1 MQSHKSFLDKI
12 MVPCSE
18 NVLRNMN
25 TIKPEARKILL
36 TKMAGADE
44 RKLKNWRQA
53 THRCWS
59 LLTLPPASLVA
70 Y

>member
-1 MQSHKSFLDKI
+1 
-12 MVPCSE
+12 MVPYSQ

-25 TIKPEARKILL
+25 IIKPEARKILL

-53 THRCWS
+53 THRCCS
-59 LLTLPPASLVA
+59 LLKLPPASLVA